1 MPCRARSALA
11 ELLDPRLI
19 LAGLALGVAVL
30 LAFGLGTGIIPNPVI
45 GRMLA
50 PEPFAIATWVASAPL
65 AGFVL
70 ATYLVPKAS
79 TVPVIELP
87 ARRDGSTAGTIGGF
101 AAFLAIGC
109 PLCNKVAL
117 VLLGASGT
125 MSFFAPA
132 QPFIAAASLALL
144 AATLLWRLDL
154 RARGLAC
161 RTQPMAGERGAAR
174 P

>member
-1 MPCRARSALA
+1 MPHRARSALA
-11 ELLDPRLI
+11 ELADRRLL
-19 LAGLALGVAVL
+19 LAGVGLSVAVL
-30 LAFGLGTGIIPNPVI
+30 LAFGLGTAIIPNPVI

-50 PEPFAIATWVASAPL
+50 PEPFALATWAASAPL

-70 ATYLVPKAS
+70 ATYLVPKAAS
-79 TVPVIELP
+79 GPVVELS
-87 ARRDGSTAGTIGGF
+87 AARDGSAAGTIGGV

-117 VLLGASGT
+117 VLLGASGA
-125 MSFFAPA
+125 MSVFAPV

-144 AATLLWRLDL
+144 AGTLLWRLDL

-161 RTQPMAGERGAAR
+161 RTQPMAGEREAGR